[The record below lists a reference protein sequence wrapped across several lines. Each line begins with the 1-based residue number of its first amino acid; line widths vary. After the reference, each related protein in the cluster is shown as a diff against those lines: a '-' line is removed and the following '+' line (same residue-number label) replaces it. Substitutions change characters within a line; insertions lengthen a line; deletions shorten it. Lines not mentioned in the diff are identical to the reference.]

1 MTIAATVA
9 NAQTCQLE
17 APVDPVLRRHLF
29 PQPQGLWD
37 GWLLRPRHR
46 AANTTTVQRT
56 VSFALAARNSASAST
71 GRFSVVLMAAA
82 SPTTTTTPTTT
93 TSTTAPSTT
102 TTTVPTTKTVPSSG
116 RAPAPSTVPS
126 ASAPGVTVTSAP
138 SSNWSGFVS
147 SGGPYTVVKGTF
159 TVPSLAAAV
168 GRGEQVSEWVG
179 VDGATSS
186 DTALIQA
193 GVYVAPDPSNP
204 AGYVVPPWWEIL
216 PAAETDITTVAIK
229 PGDSV
234 TVTIW
239 KLTTT
244 WEIQSTDNT
253 NGQGFT
259 SPPEQYSGAG
269 SSAEWI
275 VEAAARCGFRC
286 YLSRLAPYSPAI
298 AFSDLGMSGREKS
311 LQSVTVVQSGQ
322 SVATPSQLELGPLQ
336 RRLYGHPIRPA
347 ACKGFFRLGQKG
359 PGAVA
364 LCTLYPSRGL
374 RAPGTLRRAVHA

>member
-1 MTIAATVA
+1 M
-9 NAQTCQLE
+9 
-17 APVDPVLRRHLF
+17 
-29 PQPQGLWD
+29 
-37 GWLLRPRHR
+37 
-46 AANTTTVQRT
+46 
-56 VSFALAARNSASAST
+56 
-71 GRFSVVLMAAA
+71 
-82 SPTTTTTPTTT
+82 
-93 TSTTAPSTT
+93 
-102 TTTVPTTKTVPSSG
+102 
-116 RAPAPSTVPS
+116 
-126 ASAPGVTVTSAP
+126 
-138 SSNWSGFVS
+138 
-147 SGGPYTVVKGTF
+147 VKGTF

-179 VDGATSS
+179 VDGATRS

-204 AGYVVPPWWEIL
+204 AGYVVQPWWEIL

-239 KLTTT
+239 KLTATT
-244 WEIQSTDNT
+244 WEIQLTDNT
-253 NGQGFT
+253 NGQSFT

-311 LQSVTVVQSGQ
+311 LQSVTMVQSGQ
-322 SVATPSQLELGPLQ
+322 SVATPSQLSS
-336 RRLYGHPIRPA
+336 GH
-347 ACKGFFRLGQKG
+347 FS
-359 PGAVA
+359 VA
-364 LCTLYPSRGL
+364 YTGTQSAGGL
-374 RAPGTLRRAVHA
+374 